1 MNLYLNNLSKTY
13 SNGVKALINV
23 SMTISN
29 GMFGLLGPNGAGKS
43 TLMRTIATLQEPDT
57 GEARLGD
64 IDLLKNPIEL
74 RKILGYLPP
83 SFGVYP
89 KMNAYD
95 LLHYMGQLKGISN
108 KRERDDIVASALELT
123 NLYDVRFKE
132 VAGYSGGMKQ
142 RFGIAQLLLNK
153 NDEYELLN
161 SDFLDD
167 VNSADIDLKSK
178 TNSSYKVYFDK
189 KTLKIGVKHWI
200 TDFYS
205 CQKIESSNFAK
216 KKLIDIFVNQ
226 NEYVKK
232 DFAYR
237 EKNPSLFTNNIE
249 LLAN

>member
-1 MNLYLNNLSKTY
+1 MIFVRFTILLLLFSGNLKPLSLVLEKF
-13 SNGVKALINV
+13 S
-23 SMTISN
+23 IS
-29 GMFGLLGPNGAGKS
+29 
-43 TLMRTIATLQEPDT
+43 
-57 GEARLGD
+57 
-64 IDLLKNPIEL
+64 LLKGFYKNEIHKCNYVNKSWSTGFEQYPYGMVLNSSAFKNILVFNNRNVVGTLWPNIGEISL
-74 RKILGYLPP
+74 ERGVRKY
-83 SFGVYP
+83 
-89 KMNAYD
+89 
-95 LLHYMGQLKGISN
+95 QLWKKS
-108 KRERDDIVASALELT
+108 
-123 NLYDVRFKE
+123 
-132 VAGYSGGMKQ
+132 
-142 RFGIAQLLLNK
+142 K

-161 SDFLDD
+161 SDYLDD
-167 VNSADIDLKSK
+167 ASSADINLKSE
-178 TNSSYKVYFDK
+178 TNSNYKVYFDN